1 MSKEVHFFE
10 NGRSLGYWTAR
21 ITPIGS
27 WTLRYRRCGV
37 PCLLTALSYVY
48 LTYMLRISYVIDK
61 EKQRPNIPFER
72 EGDSYR
78 IPAGY
83 ETAFHL
89 LNLN

>member
-1 MSKEVHFFE
+1 MCKKIAIFSLFLDQEHSYS
-10 NGRSLGYWTAR
+10 GYRSF
-21 ITPIGS
+21 
-27 WTLRYRRCGV
+27 GV